1 LAKAK
6 DSGDEIDGSHVES
19 QCSSTQSTITTR
31 KNMHTMLYVTIKNQ
45 LAKLLSKMECGLVLQ
60 RHTSK
65 NWRRVMAAVL
75 TCVSTTTLLVPF
87 STPVS
92 AITGTWTS
100 YVPSTGTLGSAW
112 RSVTFGNGVFV
123 AVASNGTNRV
133 MTSTDGITWTARTA
147 AEANLWQAVTFGNGM
162 FVAVAS
168 NGTNRVMT
176 STDGITWNAQATPT
190 GTDSGWKS
198 VTFGNGMFVAV
209 ANAGANQ
216 RVMTSTDG
224 MTWTPRSAAEGNT
237 WNSVTF
243 GNGVFV
249 AVSEDGTNRV
259 MTSTDGITWIPRGTG
274 VVANGWN
281 SVTFGNGV
289 FVAVAFDGTN
299 RVMTSE
305 DGITWTQPSIVPPAV
320 PTWYSVGY
328 GGGVFVALAFNSTQV
343 MISSD
348 NGATWTTNTTVASAI
363 WNSVAYSNG
372 VFVAVNENGTNRV
385 ARLDLRPSTPV
396 TTNLRCINATTLV
409 DVAVSNVGGS
419 PIINYEYHI
428 STSFPASQ
436 PTVWTAFSPAQNT
449 TPLEWD
455 MQALGYPAG
464 VLHYYYVRA
473 VNSFGASIGSWRSNI
488 QESCT
493 NSFRTTT
500 TTSTTTTTTTT
511 TPTTTIASSTP
522 SVVTRDT
529 SVSQVQS
536 ALPVTGVDTKQ
547 GLAIVVLFW
556 MFGVGV
562 ITKVR
567 RYYHGP
573 A

>member
-1 LAKAK
+1 MHYALL
-6 DSGDEIDGSHVES
+6 
-19 QCSSTQSTITTR
+19 TITSR
-31 KNMHTMLYVTIKNQ
+31 KNMHTMLYVTIKNH

-75 TCVSTTTLLVPF
+75 ACVSTTALLVPF

-92 AITGTWTS
+92 AITGTWTP

-112 RSVTFGNGVFV
+112 RS
-123 AVASNGTNRV
+123 
-133 MTSTDGITWTARTA
+133 
-147 AEANLWQAVTFGNGM
+147 VTFGNGM

-176 STDGITWNAQATPT
+176 SPDGITWTARTAAGDIQ
-190 GTDSGWKS
+190 WLS
-198 VTFGNGMFVAV
+198 VTFGNGVFVAV
-209 ANAGANQ
+209 GDTVTSGVS
-216 RVMTSTDG
+216 RVMTSTNGID
-224 MTWTPRSAAEGNT
+224 WTPREATWDSQWRSVTFGNGVFVAVASDGTNRVMTSEDGSSWTARTAAEAIS

-249 AVSEDGTNRV
+249 AVAFNGTNRV
-259 MTSTDGITWIPRGTG
+259 MTSEDGSSWTARTAA
-274 VVANGWN
+274 VANSWN

-305 DGITWTQPSIVPPAV
+305 NGITWTQPSDVAPADV
-320 PTWYSVGY
+320 WYSVGY
-328 GGGVFVALAFNSTQV
+328 GGGVFIALAFNSTQV

-363 WNSVAYSNG
+363 WNSVTYSNG

-396 TTNLRCINATTLV
+396 TTNLQCIHATTLV

-493 NSFRTTT
+493 NSFRTST

-511 TPTTTIASSTP
+511 TPPPTTTIALSTP

-536 ALPVTGVDTKQ
+536 ALPITGLDAKQ